1 MQTVRRF
8 SDINSPCMFIIHVQN
23 FWIPK
28 LLLVLNQT
36 RICMI
41 QCFTDPHV
49 MCALYT
55 SWKGHLLQT
64 HTKRKETPIWDGN
77 VWMKELSEWIR
88 LILFHLVGFENVIVW
103 KSLYV
108 RLQSL
113 FWIIQ
118 GSMWNHFIVMTS
130 YSPPLCLCLQIYM
143 HDHSVHRIPWW
154 KMYLFN
160 EKKHA
165 YKQTLISK
173 VLTTLIHLVSYLS

>member
-1 MQTVRRF
+1 MFKNSEFQSCF
-8 SDINSPCMFIIHVQN
+8 S
-23 FWIPK
+23 FWIKPESAWFN
-28 LLLVLNQT
+28 VLP
-36 RICMI
+36 IPMW
-41 QCFTDPHV
+41 
-49 MCALYT
+49 CALCIHRRKDIYCKRT
-55 SWKGHLLQT
+55 Q
-64 HTKRKETPIWDGN
+64 KRKETPIWDGN

-88 LILFHLVGFENVIVW
+88 LILFHLVDFENVIVW

-143 HDHSVHRIPWW
+143 HDHSVRRIPWW